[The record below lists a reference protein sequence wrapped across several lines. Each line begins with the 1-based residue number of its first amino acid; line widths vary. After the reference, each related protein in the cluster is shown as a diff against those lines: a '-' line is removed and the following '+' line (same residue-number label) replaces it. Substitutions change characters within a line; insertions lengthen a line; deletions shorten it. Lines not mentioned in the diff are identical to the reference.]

1 MGAYIQTTDMN
12 TSRDRRTPPARRW
25 PTDASLLLLIAF
37 QYYRIVKNFSLAH
50 TIRGDT
56 AFHVSP
62 AARHAAVALP
72 SNRILTPFRLTAA
85 SLSTGNTDMT

>member
-12 TSRDRRTPPARRW
+12 TSRDQRSPPARHW
-25 PTDASLLLLIAF
+25 LADAS
-37 QYYRIVKNFSLAH
+37 FSLAH
-50 TIRGDT
+50 TIRCDT

-72 SNRILTPFRLTAA
+72 SNRIPTPFRLTAA
-85 SLSTGNTDMT
+85 SLSTGKT